1 MRGIPPFFVVSPDMR
16 ASSLTSLSAPS
27 RPIGPEAAGVGSAPW
42 RRTLLAAVA
51 GAGLLALAACGPA
64 QTAAGPG
71 PGGGMPAMPV
81 QVRVMQE
88 QTLPLTLEAVGQAE
102 GSKQVEVRARVSGL
116 IERQRYQEGERV
128 RAGAPLYQIERAPF
142 EIALQQA
149 RAQLA
154 QQQAQLEQARREA
167 DRLGPL
173 AKAQAISQREADNA
187 QSSLRLAEA
196 AVALAQA
203 QVREAELNLSYTNV
217 TAPISGISGR
227 SLKSEGA
234 LVNPSSDSLLTTLT
248 QADPVWVRFAL
259 SESELARLR
268 AAGGTQVRLL
278 SAEGEPLLAQGKLNF
293 SGSTV
298 DTALGTVQL
307 RAEFANPE
315 LRVLPGQ
322 FVKAQVVA
330 GEAQAFLVPQA
341 AVTQNEQGRA
351 VWVIREGQAQPAPIQ
366 TAGWSGSD
374 WVVTGGLKAGDQVI
388 VDNLM
393 KLRPGAPV
401 TAQAPA
407 ASAPAAS
414 APASA
419 N

>member
-1 MRGIPPFFVVSPDMR
+1 MQDFFQAFVCVSP
-16 ASSLTSLSAPS
+16 LAP
-27 RPIGPEAAGVGSAPW
+27 RQ
-42 RRTLLAAVA
+42 RRWLAAVA
-51 GAGLLALAACGPA
+51 GAGLLSLAACGPA
-64 QTAAGPG
+64 PTGTGPG
-71 PGGGMPAMPV
+71 PGGGMPALPV
-81 QVRVMQE
+81 HVRVMQE
-88 QTLPLTLEAVGQAE
+88 QSLPLTLEAVGQAE

-116 IERQRYQEGERV
+116 IERQRYREGERV
-128 RAGAPLYQIERAPF
+128 RAGALLYQIERAPF

-167 DRLGPL
+167 DRLAPL

-187 QSSLRLAEA
+187 NSVLRLAEA

-203 QVREAELNLSYTNV
+203 QVREAELNLSYTQV

-234 LVNPSSDSLLTTLT
+234 LVKPTTDRLLTTVV
-248 QADPVWVRFAL
+248 QADPIWVRFAL
-259 SESELARLR
+259 SEAELARLR
-268 AAGGTQVRLL
+268 AAGGHTQVRLL
-278 SAEGEPLLAQGKLNF
+278 SADGQPLLGQGQLNF

-298 DTALGTVQL
+298 DPSLGTVQL

-315 LRVLPGQ
+315 LHVLPGQ
-322 FVKAQVVA
+322 FVKALVVA
-330 GEAQAFLVPQA
+330 GEARAFLVPQA
-341 AVTQNEQGRA
+341 AVMQNEQGRM
-351 VWVIREGQAQPAPIQ
+351 VWVVRDGQAQPAPIQ
-366 TAGWSGSD
+366 TGGWLGSD

-393 KLRPGAPV
+393 KLRPGVPV
-401 TAQAPA
+401 TVQAA
-407 ASAPAAS
+407 AAS
-414 APASA
+414 APASG

>member
-1 MRGIPPFFVVSPDMR
+1 MQDFFQAFVCVFP
-16 ASSLTSLSAPS
+16 LAP
-27 RPIGPEAAGVGSAPW
+27 RQ
-42 RRTLLAAVA
+42 RRWLAAVA
-51 GAGLLALAACGPA
+51 GAGLLSLAACGPA
-64 QTAAGPG
+64 PTGTGPG
-71 PGGGMPAMPV
+71 PGGGMPALPV
-81 QVRVMQE
+81 HVRVMQE
-88 QTLPLTLEAVGQAE
+88 QSLPLTLEAVGQAE

-116 IERQRYQEGERV
+116 IERQRYREGERV
-128 RAGAPLYQIERAPF
+128 RAGALLYQIERAPF

-167 DRLGPL
+167 DRLAPL

-187 QSSLRLAEA
+187 DSVLRLAEA

-203 QVREAELNLSYTNV
+203 QVREAELNLSYTQV

-234 LVNPSSDSLLTTLT
+234 LVNPTTDSLLTTVV
-248 QADPVWVRFAL
+248 QADPIWVRFAL
-259 SESELARLR
+259 SEAELARLR
-268 AAGGTQVRLL
+268 AAGGHTQVRLL
-278 SAEGEPLLAQGKLNF
+278 GADGQSLLGQGKLNF
-293 SGSTV
+293 TASTV
-298 DTALGTVQL
+298 DTSLGTVQL
-307 RAEFANPE
+307 RAEFANPA

-322 FVKAQVVA
+322 FVKVQVLA
-330 GEAQAFLVPQA
+330 GQVQGFLVPQA
-341 AVTQNEQGRA
+341 AVAENEQGRM
-351 VWVIREGQAQPAPIQ
+351 VWVVRDGQAQPAPIQ
-366 TAGWSGSD
+366 TGGWLGSD

-401 TAQAPA
+401 AVQSPAPA
-407 ASAPAAS
+407 APV
-414 APASA
+414 SA

>member
-1 MRGIPPFFVVSPDMR
+1 MR
-16 ASSLTSLSAPS
+16 ASLQAISSASFHPAGTGAAEA
-27 RPIGPEAAGVGSAPW
+27 GPALW
-42 RRTLLAAVA
+42 RRAALAALL
-51 GAGLLALAACGPA
+51 GAGGLVLAACGPA
-64 QTAAGPG
+64 QTAPG
-71 PGGGMPAMPV
+71 PGDAMPALPV
-81 QVRVMQE
+81 KVQQMQE
-88 QTLPLTLEAVGQAE
+88 QVLPLTLEAVGQAE
-102 GSKQVEVRARVSGL
+102 GSKQVEVRARVTGL
-116 IERQRYQEGERV
+116 IERQRYQEGEPV
-128 RAGAPLYQIERAPF
+128 RAGAPLYQIERSPF

-154 QQQAQLEQARREA
+154 HQQAQLEQARREHE
-167 DRLGPL
+167 RLRPL
-173 AKAQAISQREADNA
+173 AEAQAISRREADNA
-187 QSSLRLAEA
+187 QSALQLAQA

-203 QVREAELNLSYTNV
+203 QVREAELNLSYTTV

-234 LVNPSSDSLLTTLT
+234 LVTPGTDSLLTTLT
-248 QADPVWVRFAL
+248 QTDPIWVRFAL

-278 SAEGEPLLAQGKLNF
+278 SAQGESLLDQGRLNF
-293 SGSTV
+293 AGSTV
-298 DTALGTVQL
+298 DPALGTVPL
-307 RAEFANPE
+307 RAEFANPR

-322 FVKAQVVA
+322 FVKVQVVA
-330 GEAQAFLVPQA
+330 GQARAFLVPQA
-341 AVTQNEQGRA
+341 AVMQNEQGRM
-351 VWVIREGQAQPAPIQ
+351 VWVVRDGQAQPAPIQ

-374 WVVTGGLKAGDQVI
+374 WVVTSGLKAGDQVI

-401 TAQAPA
+401 NAQAPA

-414 APASA
+414 AAAVSAPASG

>member
-1 MRGIPPFFVVSPDMR
+1 MRGVPPFFVASPDMR
-16 ASSLTSLSAPS
+16 ASYKAFPS
-27 RPIGPEAAGVGSAPW
+27 IPAVAPW
-42 RRTLLAAVA
+42 QRTFLAVVA
-51 GAGLLALAACGPA
+51 ASGLLGLAACGPA
-64 QTAAGPG
+64 QTEGGPG
-71 PGGGMPAMPV
+71 AGGGMPAMPV

-142 EIALQQA
+142 EIAVQQA

-173 AKAQAISQREADNA
+173 AQAQAISQREADNA

-196 AVALAQA
+196 GVAQA
-203 QVREAELNLSYTNV
+203 QALVREAELNLSYTTV

-234 LVNPSSDSLLTTLT
+234 LVNPTTDSLLTTLT
-248 QADPVWVRFAL
+248 QADPIWVRFAL

-268 AAGGTQVRLL
+268 TAGGTQVRLL
-278 SAEGEPLLAQGKLNF
+278 SAEGQPLLAQGKLNF

-307 RAEFANPE
+307 RAEFANPD
-315 LRVLPGQ
+315 LQVLPGQ

-330 GEAQAFLVPQA
+330 GEARAFLVPQA
-341 AVTQNEQGRA
+341 AVMQNEQGRM
-351 VWVIREGQAQPAPIQ
+351 VWVIRDGQAQPAPIQ
-366 TAGWSGSD
+366 TGGWSGSD

-388 VDNLM
+388 VDNLL

-401 TAQAPA
+401 TAQAAAAATPA
-407 ASAPAAS
+407 ASAPSAA
-414 APASA
+414 

>member
-1 MRGIPPFFVVSPDMR
+1 MRGVPPFFVASPDMR
-16 ASSLTSLSAPS
+16 ASFKAFSSVPAAARWQ
-27 RPIGPEAAGVGSAPW
+27 RP
-42 RRTLLAAVA
+42 LLAVA
-51 GAGLLALAACGPA
+51 AAASLFGLAACGPA
-64 QTAAGPG
+64 QTEGGPG
-71 PGGGMPAMPV
+71 AGGGMPAMPV

-142 EIALQQA
+142 EIAVQQA
-149 RAQLA
+149 RALLA
-154 QQQAQLEQARREA
+154 QQLAQLEQARREA
-167 DRLGPL
+167 GRLAPL
-173 AKAQAISQREADNA
+173 AQAQAISQREADNA
-187 QSSLRLAEA
+187 QSALRLAEA

-203 QVREAELNLSYTNV
+203 QVREAELNLSYTHV
-217 TAPISGISGR
+217 TAPIGGISGR

-234 LVNPSSDSLLTTLT
+234 LVNPTTDSLLTTLT
-248 QADPVWVRFAL
+248 QADPIWVRFAL

-278 SAEGEPLLAQGKLNF
+278 GGNGEPLLAQGKLNF
-293 SGSTV
+293 AGSAV

-330 GEAQAFLVPQA
+330 GEARAFLVPQA
-341 AVTQNEQGRA
+341 AVTQNEQGRM

-366 TAGWSGSD
+366 TGGWSGSD
-374 WVVTGGLKAGDQVI
+374 WVVTGGLTAGDQVI

-401 TAQAPA
+401 TAQAA
-407 ASAPAAS
+407 ASAAPAAS
-414 APASA
+414 APASG